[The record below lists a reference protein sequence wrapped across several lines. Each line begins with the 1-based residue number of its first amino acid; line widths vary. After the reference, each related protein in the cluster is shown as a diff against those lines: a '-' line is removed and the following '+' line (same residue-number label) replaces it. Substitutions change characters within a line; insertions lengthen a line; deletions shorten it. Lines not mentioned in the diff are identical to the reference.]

1 MASTLNPGY
10 RKMLDTPVPLEGP
23 RKEAIDSLQKQI
35 DFHIGEA
42 NRLRYAQNSHVA
54 ISQLPA
60 ELLSGVFLYVVE
72 DGLRDQGAGTAFAS
86 GTFNFLQVCR
96 HWNEV
101 GVGSPQLWVWWVPD
115 AVKVWHLFKSRS
127 QDSPLFLTWG
137 PHLPYWARDALVN
150 AEIPRSIR
158 QLNFSGNGHALEHL
172 LGVFDSRSFSI
183 TSSVRLCGHSYEDNG
198 EHLTRFF
205 SSPFPNLSKLDIEN
219 FIPDSSSPI
228 FTASNL
234 TSLKLNFPYTT
245 PHRYTRSQFLQI
257 LQQNLSLREL
267 DLRHGAIPL
276 VKQSGALAPVV
287 LSQLV
292 NLNLHGTNA
301 TVAGV
306 MDLVS
311 MSSPLHNV
319 ILSFQHDHTT
329 SATVLVNTTKK
340 LLTAYYGCKELE
352 HPRKVHC
359 LNISSSPLQDD
370 LVIEAESR
378 FVSSSHPIYN
388 LKLQHDR
395 IGVPLTQKI
404 IPLFPLKRVRELTA
418 RMLDPTADNWCGTL
432 RKMKGLSHLRLDSL
446 DIEPVL
452 SALYFFDEVEP
463 GQRIVPNLKSLSFKN
478 VSIFFALQQTL
489 LRLLEERRDHNI
501 GLEKLVIQS
510 CRVTT
515 SKYKAELRGLVKK
528 VTWQSVVEMG
538 SDYDETETEEEID
551 SDEFYGY
558 EYWSDY

>member
-1 MASTLNPGY
+1 MASTLDPGY
-10 RKMLDTPVPLEGP
+10 KKMLDTPAPLEGP

-35 DFHIGEA
+35 NFYLGEA

-72 DGLRDQGAGTAFAS
+72 DGLQGAGTTFAF

-96 HWNEV
+96 HWNKV
-101 GVGSPQLWVWWVPD
+101 GVGSPQLWVWWVPG
-115 AVKVWHLFKSRS
+115 AVKAWHLFNSRS
-127 QDSPLFLTWG
+127 QNSPLFLTWG
-137 PHLPYWARDALVN
+137 PHLPDSAWDILAN
-150 AEIPRSIR
+150 AETPRSIR
-158 QLNFSGNGHALEHL
+158 QLDFSGSREALEHL
-172 LGVFDSRSFSI
+172 LGVFNSRSFSI
-183 TSSVRLCGHSYEDNG
+183 TSSVRLHGHSCKYNE
-198 EHLTRFF
+198 ERLVRFF
-205 SSPFPNLSKLDIEN
+205 PSSFPNLSKLDIEN
-219 FIPDSSSPI
+219 FIPDSLFSI
-228 FTASNL
+228 FTSSNL
-234 TSLKLNFPYTT
+234 TSLKLSFPYTT
-245 PHRYTRSQFLQI
+245 PHHYTQPQFSQM
-257 LQQNLSLREL
+257 LQQNLNLREL
-267 DLRHGAIPL
+267 DLRHCAMPL
-276 VKQSGALAPVV
+276 VGQSGALVPVV
-287 LSQLV
+287 LPRLV

-301 TVAGV
+301 AVAGV

-319 ILSFQHDHTT
+319 VLSFQHDHTT

-359 LNISSSPLQDD
+359 LTISSSPLQDD

-378 FVSSSHPIYN
+378 SAPSSHPIYN

-418 RMLDPTADNWCGTL
+418 RMLDPATDNWCGTL

-446 DIEPVL
+446 NIEPVL
-452 SALYFFDEVEP
+452 SALYSFDEVKP
-463 GQRIVPNLKSLSFKN
+463 GQQIVPNLKSLSFKN

-489 LRLLEERRDHNI
+489 LHFLEERCDYNI

-515 SKYKAELRGLVKK
+515 SRYKAELRGLVKK

-538 SDYDETETEEEID
+538 SDYNETEIEEEIN
-551 SDEFYGY
+551 SDESY
-558 EYWSDY
+558 EHDCWFD